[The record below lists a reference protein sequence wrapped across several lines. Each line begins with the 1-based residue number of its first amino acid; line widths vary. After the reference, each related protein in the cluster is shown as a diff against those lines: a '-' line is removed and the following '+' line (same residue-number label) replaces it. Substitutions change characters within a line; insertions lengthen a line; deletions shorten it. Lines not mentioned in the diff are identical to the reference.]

1 MVSRGAAA
9 SLASFHSAWAIPD
22 LVPASGPAATPAGP
36 AGPAPRVPVKFRRR
50 LPARRVLPDAP
61 ALFGWLGKR
70 FAPGEAAVWTGASV
84 AIDRLLELLYAG
96 SALARGRISL
106 LEGANRFNPYRIA
119 EQGQALGIEPDP
131 VLEGIHL
138 ARAFTADQLVALVDG
153 WSAEARRRRPT
164 LLIGH
169 ELPAL
174 FDNPDELPPEEREPL
189 LRHVSEQLA
198 ELVEGTGLPLLLTV
212 SGGLAAFPGLAE
224 KGPRFSDLVRLIPRP
239 AGVELGSARDGRR
252 LLMVHRAPGQR
263 GLEEFAPPDETQE
276 VNPWGGPLPPID
288 RPSRND

>member
-1 MVSRGAAA
+1 VSRGVAAA
-9 SLASFHSAWAIPD
+9 LVASHSEWAIPD
-22 LVPASGPAATPAGP
+22 LVPAPGPVSTPTGP
-36 AGPAPRVPVKFRRR
+36 AGPAPRVPVRIRRR

-70 FAPGEAAVWTGASV
+70 FAPGEAAVWTGASS

-96 SALARGRISL
+96 SALAGGRISL

-119 EQGQALGIEPDP
+119 EQGQALGLEPDP

-138 ARAFTADQLVALVDG
+138 ARAFTAYQLVALVDG

-164 LLIGH
+164 LLVGH

-174 FDNPDELPPEEREPL
+174 FDNPEELPPEEREPL
-189 LRHVSEQLA
+189 LRYVSEQLA

-224 KGPRFSDLVRLIPRP
+224 SGPRFSDLVRLIPRP
-239 AGVELGSARDGRR
+239 AGVELGSAREGRR
-252 LLMVHRAPGQR
+252 LLMVHRGPGQR
-263 GLEEFAPPDETQE
+263 GLEEFSPPDETQE

-288 RPSRND
+288 RHSRND

>member
-1 MVSRGAAA
+1 MSRGMATALV
-9 SLASFHSAWAIPD
+9 SSHSAWDIPD
-22 LVPASGPAATPAGP
+22 LVPASGPVAIPTGP
-36 AGPAPRVPVKFRRR
+36 AGPAPRVPVRIRRR

-70 FAPGEAAVWTGASV
+70 FAPGEAAVWTGASS

-96 SALARGRISL
+96 SALAKGRISL

-119 EQGQALGIEPDP
+119 EQGQALGLEPDP

-138 ARAFTADQLVALVDG
+138 ARAFTAYQLVALVDG
-153 WSAEARRRRPT
+153 WSVEARRRRPT

-174 FDNPDELPPEEREPL
+174 FDNPEELPAEEREPL
-189 LRHVSEQLA
+189 LRYVAKQLA

-212 SGGLAAFPGLAE
+212 SGGFAAFPGLAE
-224 KGPRFSDLVRLIPRP
+224 SGPRFSDLVRLIPRP
-239 AGVELGSARDGRR
+239 AGVELGSAREGRR

-263 GLEEFAPPDETQE
+263 GLEEFAPPDAAQE
-276 VNPWGGPLPPID
+276 VNRWAAPLPLIG
-288 RPSRND
+288 RHSRNG

>member
-1 MVSRGAAA
+1 VSRGAATA
-9 SLASFHSAWAIPD
+9 LVPAHSAWAIPD
-22 LVPASGPAATPAGP
+22 LVPAPGSESTPTGP
-36 AGPAPRVPVKFRRR
+36 AGPTPRVPVRFRRR
-50 LPARRVLPDAP
+50 LPARQLLPDTP

-70 FAPGEAAVWTGASV
+70 FAPGEAAVWTGASS

-119 EQGQALGIEPDP
+119 EQGQALGLEPDP
-131 VLEGIHL
+131 VLDGIHL
-138 ARAFTADQLVALVDG
+138 ARAFTAYQLVALVDG

-174 FDNPDELPPEEREPL
+174 FDNPEELPPEEREPL
-189 LRHVSEQLA
+189 LRYVSKQLA

-212 SGGLAAFPGLAE
+212 SGGLTTFPGLAE

-239 AGVELGSARDGRR
+239 AGVELGSAREGRR

-263 GLEEFAPPDETQE
+263 GLEEFVPPDTTRE
-276 VNPWGGPLPPID
+276 VNAWAVPPLPIG
-288 RPSRND
+288 RHSRNG

>member
-1 MVSRGAAA
+1 VSRGMAAA
-9 SLASFHSAWAIPD
+9 LVSADPAWAIPD
-22 LVPASGPAATPAGP
+22 LVPASGPVSIPTGP
-36 AGPAPRVPVKFRRR
+36 TGPVPRVPVRIRRR
-50 LPARRVLPDAP
+50 LPARQVLPDAP

-70 FAPGEAAVWTGASV
+70 FAPGEATVWTGAPS

-96 SALARGRISL
+96 SALAKGRISL

-119 EQGQALGIEPDP
+119 EQGQALGLEPDP

-138 ARAFTADQLVALVDG
+138 ARAFTAYQLVALVDG

-174 FDNPDELPPEEREPL
+174 FDNPEELPPEEREPL
-189 LRHVSEQLA
+189 LRYVAEQLA

-212 SGGLAAFPGLAE
+212 SGGLATFPGLAE
-224 KGPRFSDLVRLIPRP
+224 SGPRFSDLVRLIPRP
-239 AGVELGSARDGRR
+239 AGVELGSAREGRR
-252 LLMVHRAPGQR
+252 LLMVRRTPGQR
-263 GLEEFAPPDETQE
+263 GLEEFAPPDATQE
-276 VNPWGGPLPPID
+276 VNPWAAPPPPIG
-288 RPSRND
+288 RHSRND

>member
-1 MVSRGAAA
+1 VSRGVAAA
-9 SLASFHSAWAIPD
+9 LVSAPSTWAIPD
-22 LVPASGPAATPAGP
+22 LVPASGPAATPTGP
-36 AGPAPRVPVKFRRR
+36 AGPAPRVPVRIRRR
-50 LPARRVLPDAP
+50 LPARQVLPKTP
-61 ALFGWLGKR
+61 ALFDWLGKR
-70 FAPGEAAVWTGASV
+70 FAPGEAAVWTGVAS

-119 EQGQALGIEPDP
+119 EQGRALGLEPDP

-138 ARAFTADQLVALVDG
+138 ARAFTAYQLVALVDG

-174 FDNPDELPPEEREPL
+174 FGNPEELPPEEREPL
-189 LRHVSEQLA
+189 LRYVSERLA

-224 KGPRFSDLVRLIPRP
+224 SGPRFSDLVRLIPRP
-239 AGVELGSARDGRR
+239 AGVELGSAREGRR

-263 GLEEFAPPDETQE
+263 GLEEFAPPDATQE
-276 VNPWGGPLPPID
+276 VNPWAAPLPPIG
-288 RPSRND
+288 RHSRNG

>member
-1 MVSRGAAA
+1 MSRGVAAA
-9 SLASFHSAWAIPD
+9 LASSHSEWAIPD
-22 LVPASGPAATPAGP
+22 LVPASGPAPAPTGP
-36 AGPAPRVPVKFRRR
+36 AGPVPRVPVRIHRR
-50 LPARRVLPDAP
+50 LPARPVLPDAP
-61 ALFGWLGKR
+61 TLFGWLGKR
-70 FAPGEAAVWTGASV
+70 FTPGEAAVWTGASS

-96 SALARGRISL
+96 SALVHGRVSL

-119 EQGQALGIEPDP
+119 EQGQALGLEPDP

-138 ARAFTADQLVALVDG
+138 ARAFTAYQLVALVDG

-174 FDNPDELPPEEREPL
+174 FDNPEELPPEEREPL
-189 LRHVSEQLA
+189 LRYVSEQLA

-224 KGPRFSDLVRLIPRP
+224 RGPRFSDLVRLTPRP
-239 AGVELGSARDGRR
+239 AGVELGSAREGRR

-263 GLEEFAPPDETQE
+263 GLEEFAPPDATQE
-276 VNPWGGPLPPID
+276 VNPWAAPPPPID
-288 RPSRND
+288 RRSRNG

>member
-1 MVSRGAAA
+1 MSRGVAAA
-9 SLASFHSAWAIPD
+9 LASFHSAWAIPD
-22 LVPASGPAATPAGP
+22 LVPAPGPVSSPTAPAGP
-36 AGPAPRVPVKFRRR
+36 VPPVPVRIRRR
-50 LPARRVLPDAP
+50 LPARQVLPDTP

-70 FAPGEAAVWTGASV
+70 FAPGEAAVWTGASS

-96 SALARGRISL
+96 SALAKGRISL

-119 EQGQALGIEPDP
+119 EQGQAFGLEPDP

-138 ARAFTADQLVALVDG
+138 ARAFTAYQLVALVDG

-174 FDNPDELPPEEREPL
+174 FDNPEELPPEEREPL
-189 LRHVSEQLA
+189 LRYVSEQLA

-224 KGPRFSDLVRLIPRP
+224 SGPRFSDLVRLIPRP
-239 AGVELGSARDGRR
+239 AGVELGSAREGRR

-263 GLEEFAPPDETQE
+263 GLEEFAPPDATQE
-276 VNPWGGPLPPID
+276 VNPWGAPLPPIG
-288 RPSRND
+288 RHLRND

>member
-1 MVSRGAAA
+1 MSRGVAAA
-9 SLASFHSAWAIPD
+9 LVSSYSEWAIPD
-22 LVPASGPAATPAGP
+22 LVPAPGPVSVPTGP
-36 AGPAPRVPVKFRRR
+36 AGPAPRVPVRIRRR
-50 LPARRVLPDAP
+50 LPARQVLPDAP

-70 FAPGEAAVWTGASV
+70 FAPGEATVWTGASS
-84 AIDRLLELLYAG
+84 AIERLLEMLYAG
-96 SALARGRISL
+96 SALVHGRISL

-119 EQGQALGIEPDP
+119 EQGQALGLEPDP

-138 ARAFTADQLVALVDG
+138 ARAFTAYQLVALVDG

-174 FDNPDELPPEEREPL
+174 FDNPEELPPEEREPL

-212 SGGLAAFPGLAE
+212 TGGFAAFPGLAE
-224 KGPRFSDLVRLIPRP
+224 SGPRFSDLVRLIPR
-239 AGVELGSARDGRR
+239 ATGIELGSVREGRR
-252 LLMVHRAPGQR
+252 LLMIHRAPGQR
-263 GLEEFAPPDETQE
+263 GLEEFAPPDTTQE
-276 VNPWGGPLPPID
+276 VTPWAAPLPPIGKH
-288 RPSRND
+288 SRNA

>member
-1 MVSRGAAA
+1 MSRAVAAA
-9 SLASFHSAWAIPD
+9 LASSPSAWAIPD
-22 LVPASGPAATPAGP
+22 LVPAPGSESAPTGPT
-36 AGPAPRVPVKFRRR
+36 GPAPRVPVRFRRR
-50 LPARRVLPDAP
+50 LPTRQVLPETP

-70 FAPGEAAVWTGASV
+70 FAPGEAAVWTGASS

-106 LEGANRFNPYRIA
+106 LEGPNRFNPYRIA
-119 EQGQALGIEPDP
+119 EQGQALGLEPDP
-131 VLEGIHL
+131 VLGGIHL
-138 ARAFTADQLVALVDG
+138 ARAFTAYQLVALVDG
-153 WSAEARRRRPT
+153 WSAEARRYRPT

-174 FDNPDELPPEEREPL
+174 FDNPEELPPEEREPL
-189 LRHVSEQLA
+189 LRYVSEQLA

-239 AGVELGSARDGRR
+239 AGVELGSAREGRR

-263 GLEEFAPPDETQE
+263 GLEEFAPPDTTQE
-276 VNPWGGPLPPID
+276 VNPWAAPLPPIG
-288 RPSRND
+288 RHSRNG

>member
-1 MVSRGAAA
+1 VSRGAAA
-9 SLASFHSAWAIPD
+9 ALASFHSAWAIPD
-22 LVPASGPAATPAGP
+22 LVPASGPVSTPTGP
-36 AGPAPRVPVKFRRR
+36 VGPVPRTPVRIRRR
-50 LPARRVLPDAP
+50 LPARQVLPDAP

-70 FAPGEAAVWTGASV
+70 FAPGEATVWAGASS

-96 SALARGRISL
+96 SALAKGRISL

-119 EQGQALGIEPDP
+119 EQGQALGLEPDP
-131 VLEGIHL
+131 VLGGIHL
-138 ARAFTADQLVALVDG
+138 ARAFTAYQLVALVDG

-174 FDNPDELPPEEREPL
+174 FDNPEELPPEEREPL
-189 LRHVSEQLA
+189 LRYVSGQLA

-212 SGGLAAFPGLAE
+212 SGGFAAFPGLAE
-224 KGPRFSDLVRLIPRP
+224 LGPRFSDLVRLIPRP
-239 AGVELGSARDGRR
+239 TGVELGSAREGRR

-263 GLEEFAPPDETQE
+263 GLEEFSPPDATRE
-276 VNPWGGPLPPID
+276 VNTWAAPLPPTG
-288 RPSRND
+288 RHSRND

>member
-1 MVSRGAAA
+1 VSRGVAAA
-9 SLASFHSAWAIPD
+9 LVSSHSEWAIPD
-22 LVPASGPAATPAGP
+22 LVPASGPASPPTGP
-36 AGPAPRVPVKFRRR
+36 AGPVPRVPVRIRRR
-50 LPARRVLPDAP
+50 LPVRQVLPETP

-70 FAPGEAAVWTGASV
+70 FAPGEAAVWTGASS

-96 SALARGRISL
+96 SALAKGRISL
-106 LEGANRFNPYRIA
+106 VEGANRFNPYRIA
-119 EQGQALGIEPDP
+119 EQGQALGLEPDP
-131 VLEGIHL
+131 VLDGIHL
-138 ARAFTADQLVALVDG
+138 ARAFTAYQLVALVDG

-174 FDNPDELPPEEREPL
+174 FENPEELPPEEREPL
-189 LRHVSEQLA
+189 LRYVSEQLA

-224 KGPRFSDLVRLIPRP
+224 SGPRFSDLVRLVLRP
-239 AGVELGSARDGRR
+239 AGVELGSAREGRR

-263 GLEEFAPPDETQE
+263 GLEEFASPDATQE
-276 VNPWGGPLPPID
+276 VNPWAAPLPPTD
-288 RPSRND
+288 RHSRND